1 MPQRLSKETGFKTLH
16 LRMSIRVIHS
26 RLMTILPGAKAVIS
40 SEPLT
45 RRATSVPVLER
56 PKQRRN
62 MLPEV
67 YFRHTTEFCQRVLR
81 RCELLECHYSKPS
94 FLWNSHVETIWA
106 AGFRKK
112 LDLPLQ
118 RSFLETP
125 DGGLLTLDTLK
136 TVLLDSSAV
145 LTNFV
150 GFNTS

>member
-1 MPQRLSKETGFKTLH
+1 MC
-16 LRMSIRVIHS
+16 IRVIHS
-26 RLMTILPGAKAVIS
+26 RLMTVLPGAKAVIS
-40 SEPLT
+40 SEPRT
-45 RRATSVPVLER
+45 RRAASLPLLER
-56 PKQRRN
+56 PPRHTT

-112 LDLPLQ
+112 LDLPLR

-125 DGGLLTLDTLK
+125 DGGLLALDTLK
-136 TVLLDSSAV
+136 TVLFDSSAV
-145 LTNFV
+145 LTDFV
-150 GFNTS
+150 GFSPS